1 MGAKG
6 LGTWILAAAAV
17 LGLAA
22 LAAAQEGT
30 PGQEGR
36 LPAAAQA
43 HIVIMS
49 DGQNVT
55 VIRSDGGEGVVV
67 QSGQGGAG
75 APPGPGGGIRVSG
88 SPMGFGEIGQ
98 DGKGALRLLRDEGV
112 RTELALTADQAA
124 LIQDLIKDGDTIMAD
139 MRKGF
144 SGDAAGTEDLTP
156 EERRQRMRE
165 RMAQMAETWRTK
177 GAELAELDK
186 IAWEALTE
194 VQRGK
199 LRELAQ
205 ARTRSVMRRGIAS
218 ILGEEAVKELNLSDA
233 QVDQIRGII
242 QESAQEAGRLW
253 RERVAGLQG
262 LSPEERHAKNLEF
275 SAKMGAE
282 RAEREAAV
290 KAKVMAVLTPE
301 QRDKAEAYLKE
312 AEARRGTTVGRA
324 IRPPAAGTE
333 GPPPP
338 PPTPT
343 P

>member
-6 LGTWILAAAAV
+6 FGRWIVAAAAV

-36 LPAAAQA
+36 LPVPAQA

-75 APPGPGGGIRVSG
+75 APPGPGGIRVSG

-98 DGKGALRLLRDEGV
+98 DGRGALRLLREEGV
-112 RTELALTADQAA
+112 RTELALTADQAT
-124 LIQDLIKDGDTIMAD
+124 LIQDLVKDADTIMAD

-186 IAWEALTE
+186 TAWQALTD
-194 VQRGK
+194 VQRTR
-199 LRELAQ
+199 LQEMAR
-205 ARTRSVMRRGIAS
+205 ARTRTTVRRGIAS
-218 ILGEEAVKELNLSDA
+218 FLGEEAVKELNLSDA

-290 KAKVMAVLTPE
+290 KAKVMAILTPE
-301 QRDKAEAYLKE
+301 QREKAEAYLKE